1 LGFECIECTISKIK
15 MNVNTFRKAGRSVL
29 FAICLSVSAQIAVAQ
44 EFDILLKGGHVID
57 AKNKISAKMD
67 VAVSNGKIVKV
78 APNITAVGAK
88 KVVDVSGMFVSPGLI
103 DIHTHVFTGPNPGFG
118 HGSSSVK
125 ADDFT
130 FRAGITTVVDAGT
143 SGYKTFPV
151 FKEQI
156 IDRSRTRVLA
166 YLNVF
171 APGMVGTAAEQ
182 EDMKAL
188 EIEKADETI
197 KKYADHIVGVK
208 IGHYSGK
215 DWKPFDAAASL
226 AHANN
231 RPLFVECHITE
242 FSLEDQLNHM
252 KAGDILTHSYE
263 NVSERMPVV
272 DEDGIVRPFVLDAR
286 KKGILFDVGHGGV
299 GFWFNQAVPSVKQGL
314 APDTFGTDMH
324 HNSVNSGMKDMLN
337 LMSKYLNMGMQAE
350 DIIQRA
356 SWGSATAIKRPDLG
370 NLSEGTVADI
380 AVIKVLDGK
389 FGFLDAAGFKLDGDK
404 KFQAEM
410 TIRAGRIVWDLNG
423 MAGVPWSKDLK

>member
-1 LGFECIECTISKIK
+1 MKINQIK
-15 MNVNTFRKAGRSVL
+15 RIGRSGM
-29 FAICLSVSAQIAVAQ
+29 FAICLSVSAQFVAAQ
-44 EFDILLKGGHVID
+44 EIDILLKGGHVLD
-57 AKNKISAKMD
+57 AKNKISSKMD
-67 VAVSNGKIVKV
+67 VAISKGKILKV
-78 APNITAVGAK
+78 APNIPASNAK
-88 KVVDVSGMFVSPGLI
+88 KVVDVSGMYVSPGLI

-151 FKEQI
+151 FKEQV
-156 IDRSRTRVLA
+156 IDRSRTRILTF
-166 YLNVF
+166 LNVF

-182 EDMKAL
+182 EDIKAL
-188 EIEKADETI
+188 EIEKADELI
-197 KKYADHIVGVK
+197 KKYPDLIAGVK
-208 IGHYSGK
+208 IGHYSGS
-215 DWKPFDAAASL
+215 DWKPFDEAADL
-226 AHANN
+226 AHRNN
-231 RPLFVECHITE
+231 RPMFVECHITA

-252 KAGDILTHSYE
+252 KAGDIITHAYE

-272 DEDGIVRPFVLDAR
+272 DENGKVRPFVLEAR

-337 LMSKYLNMGMQAE
+337 LMSKYLNMGMQTE

-356 SWGSATAIKRPDLG
+356 SWGAATAIKRPDLG
-370 NLSEGTVADI
+370 NLSPGSEADI
-380 AVIKVLDGK
+380 AIIKVIDGK
-389 FGFLDAAGFKLDGDK
+389 FGFLDAGGFKLEGDK

-410 TIRAGRIVWDLNG
+410 TLRAGKIVWDLNG

>member
-1 LGFECIECTISKIK
+1 
-15 MNVNTFRKAGRSVL
+15 MNRNRFIQAGRSGII
-29 FAICLSVSAQIAVAQ
+29 AICLSVSAQIVFAQ
-44 EFDILLKGGHVID
+44 EIDILLKGGHVID
-57 AKNKISAKMD
+57 PKNKISAKMD
-67 VAVSNGKIVKV
+67 VAVSNGKILKV
-78 APNITAVGAK
+78 APNIPAAGAK
-88 KVVDVSGMFVSPGLI
+88 KVVDVSGMYVAPGLI
-103 DIHTHVFTGPNPGFG
+103 DIHTHVFTGPNAGFG

-125 ADDFT
+125 P
-130 FRAGITTVVDAGT
+130 
-143 SGYKTFPV
+143 GYKTFPV

-197 KKYADHIVGVK
+197 KQYGDYIAGVK
-208 IGHYSGK
+208 IGHYSGS
-215 DWKPFDAAASL
+215 DWKPFDEAGAL
-226 AHANN
+226 AHKNN
-231 RPLFVECHITE
+231 RPLFVECHITA
-242 FSLEDQLNHM
+242 FSLEDQLKHM
-252 KAGDILTHSYE
+252 KAGDILTHAYE

-272 DEDGIVRPFVLDAR
+272 DENGKVRPFVLEAR

-299 GFWFNQAVPSVKQGL
+299 GFWFNQGIPAVKQGL

-337 LMSKYLNMGMQAE
+337 LMSKYLNMGMQTE
-350 DIIQRA
+350 DIITRA
-356 SWGSATAIKRPDLG
+356 SWGAANAIKRPDLG
-370 NLSEGTVADI
+370 NLSVGSVADI

-389 FGFLDAAGFKLDGDK
+389 FGFLDAGGFKLDGNK

-410 TIRAGRIVWDLNG
+410 TIRAGKIVWDLNG

>member
-1 LGFECIECTISKIK
+1 MKINQIK
-15 MNVNTFRKAGRSVL
+15 KIGRSGI
-29 FAICLSVSAQIAVAQ
+29 FAICLSISAQFAAAQ
-44 EFDILLKGGHVID
+44 EIDILLKGGQVID
-57 AKNKISAKMD
+57 AKNKISSKMD
-67 VAVSNGKIVKV
+67 VAISKGKILKV
-78 APNITAVGAK
+78 APNIPVTDAK
-88 KVVDVSGMFVSPGLI
+88 KVVDVSGMYVSPGLI

-151 FKEQI
+151 FKEQV
-156 IDRSRTRVLA
+156 IDRSRTRILA
-166 YLNVF
+166 FLNVF

-197 KKYADHIVGVK
+197 KKYPDQIAGVK
-208 IGHYSGK
+208 IGHFSGK
-215 DWKPFDAAASL
+215 DWKPFDDAADL
-226 AHANN
+226 AHLND
-231 RPLFVECHITE
+231 RPLFVECHITA
-242 FSLEDQLNHM
+242 FSLEDQLKHM
-252 KAGDILTHSYE
+252 KSGDIITHAYE

-272 DEDGIVRPFVLDAR
+272 DENGKVRPFVLEAR

-350 DIIQRA
+350 DILQRA
-356 SWGSATAIKRPDLG
+356 SWGAATAIKRPDLG
-370 NLSEGTVADI
+370 NLSPGSEADI
-380 AVIKVLDGK
+380 AVIRILDGK
-389 FGFLDAAGFKLDGDK
+389 FGFLDAAGFKLEGDK

-410 TIRAGRIVWDLNG
+410 TIRAGKIVWDLNG

>member
-1 LGFECIECTISKIK
+1 
-15 MNVNTFRKAGRSVL
+15 
-29 FAICLSVSAQIAVAQ
+29 
-44 EFDILLKGGHVID
+44 
-57 AKNKISAKMD
+57 
-67 VAVSNGKIVKV
+67 
-78 APNITAVGAK
+78 
-88 KVVDVSGMFVSPGLI
+88 
-103 DIHTHVFTGPNPGFG
+103 
-118 HGSSSVK
+118 
-125 ADDFT
+125 
-130 FRAGITTVVDAGT
+130 
-143 SGYKTFPV
+143 
-151 FKEQI
+151 
-156 IDRSRTRVLA
+156 
-166 YLNVF
+166 
-171 APGMVGTAAEQ
+171 MVGTAAEQ
-182 EDMKAL
+182 EDMQAL
-188 EIEKADETI
+188 EIEKADATI

-263 NVSERMPVV
+263 NVSERMPIV
-272 DEDGIVRPFVLDAR
+272 DDNGIVRPFVLDAR

-314 APDTFGTDMH
+314 SPDTFGTDMH

-356 SWGSATAIKRPDLG
+356 SWGSASAIKRADLG
-370 NLSEGTVADI
+370 NLSEGAVADI
-380 AVIKVLDGK
+380 AVINVLEGK
-389 FGFLDAAGFKLDGDK
+389 FGFLDAGGFKLEGDK

-423 MAGVPWSKDLK
+423 ISGVPWSKDLK

>member
-1 LGFECIECTISKIK
+1 
-15 MNVNTFRKAGRSVL
+15 MNRNRFIQAGRSGII
-29 FAICLSVSAQIAVAQ
+29 AICLSVSAQFVSAQ
-44 EFDILLKGGHVID
+44 EIDILLKGGHVID
-57 AKNKISAKMD
+57 PKNKISAKMD
-67 VAVSNGKIVKV
+67 VAVSNGKILKV
-78 APNITAVGAK
+78 APNIPAAGAK
-88 KVVDVSGMFVSPGLI
+88 KVVDVSGMYVAPGLI
-103 DIHTHVFTGPNPGFG
+103 DIHTHVFTGPNAGFG

-125 ADDFT
+125 PDDFT

-143 SGYKTFPV
+143 SGYRTFPV

-188 EIEKADETI
+188 EIEKADAII
-197 KKYADHIVGVK
+197 KQYGDHIAGVK
-208 IGHYSGK
+208 IGHYSGS
-215 DWKPFDAAASL
+215 DWKPFDEAGAL
-226 AHANN
+226 AHKNN
-231 RPLFVECHITE
+231 RPLFVECHITA

-252 KAGDILTHSYE
+252 KAGDILTHAYE

-272 DEDGIVRPFVLDAR
+272 DENGKVRPFVLEAR

-299 GFWFNQAVPSVKQGL
+299 GFWFNQGIPAVKQGL

-337 LMSKYLNMGMQAE
+337 LMSKYLNMGMQTE
-350 DIIQRA
+350 DIITRA
-356 SWGSATAIKRPDLG
+356 SWGAANAIKRPDLG
-370 NLSEGTVADI
+370 NLSVGSVADI

-389 FGFLDAAGFKLDGDK
+389 FGFLDAGGFKLDGNK

-410 TIRAGRIVWDLNG
+410 TVRAGKIVWDLNG

>member
-1 LGFECIECTISKIK
+1 MNINKIIL
-15 MNVNTFRKAGRSVL
+15 TGRSGI
-29 FAICLSVSAQIAVAQ
+29 FAICLSVSAQFVSAQ
-44 EFDILLKGGHVID
+44 EIDILLKGGHVID
-57 AKNKISAKMD
+57 AKNKINAKMD
-67 VAVSNGKIVKV
+67 IAVSNGKILKV
-78 APNITAVGAK
+78 APNIPVAGAK
-88 KVVDVSGMFVSPGLI
+88 KVVDLSGMYVTPGLI
-103 DIHTHVFTGPNPGFG
+103 DIHTHVFTGPNAGFG

-125 ADDFT
+125 PDDFT

-143 SGYKTFPV
+143 SGYKTFPL

-166 YLNVF
+166 YLNAF
-171 APGMVGTAAEQ
+171 APGMVGTATEQ

-188 EIEKADETI
+188 EIEKADEAI
-197 KKYADHIVGVK
+197 KKYSDNIVGVK

-215 DWKPFDAAASL
+215 DWKPFDEAAAL
-226 AHANN
+226 AHKNN
-231 RPLFVECHITE
+231 RPLFVECHITA
-242 FSLEDQLNHM
+242 FSLEDQLKHM
-252 KAGDILTHSYE
+252 KAGDILTHAYE

-272 DEDGIVRPFVLDAR
+272 DENGKVRPFVLEAR
-286 KKGILFDVGHGGV
+286 KRGILFDVGHGGV
-299 GFWFNQAVPSVKQGL
+299 GFWFNQGIPAVKQGL

-337 LMSKYLNMGMQAE
+337 LMSKYLNMGMQTE
-350 DIIQRA
+350 DIIERA
-356 SWGSATAIKRPDLG
+356 SWGAANAIKRPDLG
-370 NLSEGTVADI
+370 NLSEGSVADI

-389 FGFLDAAGFKLDGDK
+389 FGFLDAGGFKLEGNK

>member
-1 LGFECIECTISKIK
+1 
-15 MNVNTFRKAGRSVL
+15 MNYFIQTGRSVL
-29 FAICLSVSAQIAVAQ
+29 FAICLSVSAQFAIAQ
-44 EFDILLKGGHVID
+44 EIDILLKGGHVID

-67 VAVSNGKIVKV
+67 VAVSNGKILKV
-78 APNITAVGAK
+78 APNIPAAGAK
-88 KVVDVSGMFVSPGLI
+88 KVVDVSGMYVSPGLI

-125 ADDFT
+125 PDDFT

-143 SGYKTFPV
+143 SGYKTFPL

-166 YLNVF
+166 YLNAF

-197 KKYADHIVGVK
+197 KKYSDNIVGVK

-252 KAGDILTHSYE
+252 KAGDIITHAYE

-272 DEDGIVRPFVLDAR
+272 DENGKVRPFVLDAR

-337 LMSKYLNMGMQAE
+337 LMSKYLNMGMQTE

-356 SWGSATAIKRPDLG
+356 SWGAATAIKRPDLG
-370 NLSEGTVADI
+370 NLSEGAVADI

-389 FGFLDAAGFKLDGDK
+389 FGFLDAAGFKLEGTK

-410 TIRAGRIVWDLNG
+410 TIRAGRIV
-423 MAGVPWSKDLK
+423 

>member
-1 LGFECIECTISKIK
+1 MNNISFIQ
-15 MNVNTFRKAGRSVL
+15 AGRSVL
-29 FAICLSVSAQIAVAQ
+29 CAICLSVSAQFAFAQ
-44 EFDILLKGGHVID
+44 EIDILLKGGHVID
-57 AKNKISAKMD
+57 AANKISAKMD
-67 VAVSNGKIVKV
+67 VAVSKGKILKV
-78 APNITAVGAK
+78 APNIPAAGAK
-88 KVVDVSGMFVSPGLI
+88 KVVDVSGMYVSPGFI
-103 DIHTHVFTGPNPGFG
+103 DIHTHVFTGPNAGFG

-171 APGMVGTAAEQ
+171 ATGMVGTSAEQ

-188 EIEKADETI
+188 EIEKADEMI
-197 KKYADHIVGVK
+197 KKYPEHIAGVK

-226 AHANN
+226 AHANG

-252 KAGDILTHSYE
+252 KAGDILTHAYE

-272 DEDGIVRPFVLDAR
+272 DENQKVRPFVLEAR
-286 KKGILFDVGHGGV
+286 KRGILFDVGHGGG
-299 GFWFNQAVPSVKQGL
+299 GFWFNQGIPAVKQGL

-337 LMSKYLNMGMQAE
+337 LMSKYLNMGMQTE
-350 DIIQRA
+350 DIIRRA
-356 SWGSATAIKRPDLG
+356 SWGSANAIKRPDLG
-370 NLSEGTVADI
+370 NLSEGSVADI
-380 AVIKVLDGK
+380 AVVKVLDGK
-389 FGFLDAAGFKLDGDK
+389 FGFLDAGGFKMEGNK

-423 MAGVPWSKDLK
+423 MAGVPWDKAMFQE

>member
-1 LGFECIECTISKIK
+1 MKINQIK
-15 MNVNTFRKAGRSVL
+15 RTGRSGV
-29 FAICLSVSAQIAVAQ
+29 FAICLSISAQFVTAQ
-44 EFDILLKGGHVID
+44 EIDILLKGGHVID
-57 AKNKISAKMD
+57 ARNKISSKMD
-67 VAVSNGKIVKV
+67 VAVSNGKILKV
-78 APNITAVGAK
+78 APNIPVTGAK
-88 KVVDVSGMFVSPGLI
+88 KVVDVSGMYVTPGLI

-125 ADDFT
+125 PDDFT

-143 SGYKTFPV
+143 SGYRTFPV
-151 FKEQI
+151 FKEQV

-166 YLNVF
+166 FLNAF

-182 EDMKAL
+182 EDMNAL
-188 EIEKADETI
+188 EIEKADEMI
-197 KKYADHIVGVK
+197 KKYPDNIVGVK

-231 RPLFVECHITE
+231 RPLFVECHITA

-252 KAGDILTHSYE
+252 KAGDIITHTYE

-272 DEDGIVRPFVLDAR
+272 DENGKVRPFVLAAR
-286 KKGILFDVGHGGV
+286 KRGILFDVGHGGV
-299 GFWFNQAVPSVKQGL
+299 GFWFNQGIPAVKQGL

-337 LMSKYLNMGMQAE
+337 LMSKYLNMGMNTE
-350 DIIQRA
+350 DILQHA
-356 SWGSATAIKRPDLG
+356 SWGAANAIKRPDLG
-370 NLSEGTVADI
+370 NLGEGAVADI
-380 AVIKVLDGK
+380 AVIKVLEGK
-389 FGFLDAAGFKLDGDK
+389 FGFLDAGGFKLEGNK

-410 TIRAGRIVWDLNG
+410 TIRAGKIVWDLNG
-423 MAGVPWSKDLK
+423 MAGVPWDKDLKK